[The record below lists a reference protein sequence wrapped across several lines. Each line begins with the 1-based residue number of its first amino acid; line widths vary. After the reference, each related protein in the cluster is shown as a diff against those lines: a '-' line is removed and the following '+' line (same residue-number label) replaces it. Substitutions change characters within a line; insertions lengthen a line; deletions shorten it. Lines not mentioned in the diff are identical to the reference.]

1 MVKTRLTAEE
11 FFALPLE
18 LGELVDGEVREE
30 RPPKPEHGRIALR
43 IGYHLMRWLEE
54 TGRGVAGV
62 EGGFVLRRDPDR
74 VRSPDVWFLSHE
86 RLKEVTREGF
96 YEGAPDLA
104 VEVVSPGEEAE
115 GVLAKVL
122 DYLEAGGGFF
132 APTRFWKEERPYRA
146 SGCPWRPF
154 SASKPGER
162 TLGAP
167 VAHYVGGLGRAFGLS
182 SYYQSYK

>member
-1 MVKTRLTAEE
+1 M
-11 FFALPLE
+11 
-18 LGELVDGEVREE
+18 
-30 RPPKPEHGRIALR
+30 
-43 IGYHLMRWLEE
+43 
-54 TGRGVAGV
+54 
-62 EGGFVLRRDPDR
+62 
-74 VRSPDVWFLSHE
+74 
-86 RLKEVTREGF
+86 
-96 YEGAPDLA
+96 
-104 VEVVSPGEEAE
+104 
-115 GVLAKVL
+115 AKVL
-122 DYLEAGGGFF
+122 DYLEAGAKAVWLVYPELKAVEVYGRGGEGGFF